1 MANRGLMP
9 QRGRDG
15 TSAESGSAD
24 VGADVAAF
32 GTLVGRAASIGA
44 PPSSATPDDQEP
56 VISRRMMT
64 QVVDGDRWAFDELRR
79 RMVPRVHGL
88 IRVLLP
94 HLSESD
100 EFVTQVFAEIL
111 LAAPRYFE
119 QDGDDPYD
127 WIIAVVQRILL
138 DRLRSERMGSRA
150 PVHDSRRDD
159 TAVVPTLLRER
170 YEVGALLGVGGLARV
185 YRGHDQLLGR
195 DVAIKMFTSH
205 VKDRAGLRVQESEA
219 RLLASQQHHG
229 LAAIFDAGVVLI
241 NPEFAQVYLVM
252 ELVRGLSLR
261 DRLSGTPLSAD
272 QVANLGVTLA
282 EALEYVHEIGI
293 VHRDVKPANVL
304 LVSSGDGGGRL
315 RAKLADFGLAT
326 VQDDDRPDDRDQTLG
341 TPAYLSPEQVLG
353 EHVGPESDVYQ
364 LGLVLLEALTG
375 HVEYPGTTEVSALA
389 RLERDPAIPASAP
402 PAIARTIRAMVE
414 RDPAVRVSLDSVI
427 VALRRFRI
435 EDRSTDATTGHRTG
449 SAARRYDLFDTP
461 PDGSFRDVAALAV
474 RLCRAPMAIVR
485 ITQEGQDPT
494 PHDGGSDAV
503 GGSTSFAV
511 DRRALAPPVPDID
524 PRELSDAAVAARLGL
539 GVLCTVPLI
548 TRDHVA
554 LGTLCVLDDDS
565 RTATADEGR
574 ALEQLASTVVH
585 EMELR
590 RAVRRA
596 LRPADGG
603 RG

>member
-1 MANRGLMP
+1 M
-9 QRGRDG
+9 
-15 TSAESGSAD
+15 
-24 VGADVAAF
+24 
-32 GTLVGRAASIGA
+32 
-44 PPSSATPDDQEP
+44 
-56 VISRRMMT
+56 
-64 QVVDGDRWAFDELRR
+64 VDGDRWAFDELRR

-88 IRVLLP
+88 IAVLLP
-94 HLSESD
+94 HLSDSD

-111 LAAPRYFE
+111 LAAPGYFE
-119 QDGDDPYD
+119 QDGDDPFD
-127 WIIAVVQRILL
+127 WIIAVAQRVLL
-138 DRLRSERMGSRA
+138 DRRRSERMETRA
-150 PVHDSRRDD
+150 PVRASRRDGGPS
-159 TAVVPTLLRER
+159 VPALLRER
-170 YEVGALLGVGGLARV
+170 YAVGPLLGVGGLARV

-241 NPEFAQVYLVM
+241 DPEFAQVYLVM

-261 DRLSGTPLSAD
+261 DRLSGKRLSAE
-272 QVANLGVTLA
+272 QVADLGVTLA
-282 EALEYVHEIGI
+282 EALEYVHDIGI

-304 LVSSGDGGGRL
+304 LVSSGDEGGRL

-326 VQDDDRPDDRDQTLG
+326 LQDEDLPDEDQILG

-375 HVEYPGTTEVSALA
+375 HVEYPGTAEVSALA

-414 RDPAVRVSLDSVI
+414 RDPLLRASLDEVI
-427 VALRRFRI
+427 VALRQFSI
-435 EDRSTDATTGHRTG
+435 GDRSTDTTTAGRPG

-461 PDGSFRDVAALAV
+461 PDGSFGNIAALAV
-474 RLCRAPMAIVR
+474 RLCHAPIAIIR
-485 ITQEGQDPT
+485 IVQQDDEAAP
-494 PHDGGSDAV
+494 PDGRSTSV

-511 DRRALAPPVPDID
+511 DRRALPPLLADID
-524 PRELSDAAVAARLGL
+524 PRDLTDAAVAARLGL
-539 GVLCTVPLI
+539 SVLLTVPLI
-548 TRDHVA
+548 TDDRAA
-554 LGTLCVLDDDS
+554 LGTLRVLADDS
-565 RTATADEGR
+565 RTATTDEGR
-574 ALEQLASTVVH
+574 SIAQLAATVVH

-596 LRPADGG
+596 VHSADGG

>member
-1 MANRGLMP
+1 
-9 QRGRDG
+9 G
-15 TSAESGSAD
+15 T
-24 VGADVAAF
+24 
-32 GTLVGRAASIGA
+32 R
-44 PPSSATPDDQEP
+44 
-56 VISRRMMT
+56 
-64 QVVDGDRWAFDELRR
+64 
-79 RMVPRVHGL
+79 
-88 IRVLLP
+88 
-94 HLSESD
+94 
-100 EFVTQVFAEIL
+100 
-111 LAAPRYFE
+111 
-119 QDGDDPYD
+119 
-127 WIIAVVQRILL
+127 
-138 DRLRSERMGSRA
+138 
-150 PVHDSRRDD
+150 
-159 TAVVPTLLRER
+159 
-170 YEVGALLGVGGLARV
+170 
-185 YRGHDQLLGR
+185 
-195 DVAIKMFTSH
+195 
-205 VKDRAGLRVQESEA
+205 
-219 RLLASQQHHG
+219 
-229 LAAIFDAGVVLI
+229 
-241 NPEFAQVYLVM
+241 
-252 ELVRGLSLR
+252 
-261 DRLSGTPLSAD
+261 LSAD

-326 VQDDDRPDDRDQTLG
+326 VQDEDRLDGGDQTHG

-414 RDPAVRVSLDSVI
+414 RDPSVRVSLDSVI
-427 VALRRFRI
+427 VALRQFRI
-435 EDRSTDATTGHRTG
+435 ADRSTSATTGHRTG

-461 PDGSFRDVAALAV
+461 PHGSFRDVAALAV
-474 RLCRAPMAIVR
+474 RLTQAPVAIVR
-485 ITQEGQDPT
+485 ITQQAEEPA
-494 PHDGGSDAV
+494 PRDGGADV

-539 GVLCTVPLI
+539 GVLRTVPLI
-548 TRDHVA
+548 THDHVA

-574 ALEQLASTVVH
+574 ALEQLAATVVH

-596 LRPADGG
+596 LRPTEGG
-603 RG
+603 LG

>member
-9 QRGRDG
+9 QRGREG
-15 TSAESGSAD
+15 ASAESGSGD
-24 VGADVAAF
+24 VGAAVAAS
-32 GTLVGRAASIGA
+32 GMLLGRAPSIGA
-44 PPSSATPDDQEP
+44 PPSISDDQEP

-94 HLSESD
+94 HLGDSD
-100 EFVTQVFAEIL
+100 QFVTQVFAEIL
-111 LAAPRYFE
+111 LAAPGYFE

-127 WIIAVVQRILL
+127 WTIAVVQRILL
-138 DRLRSERMGSRA
+138 DRLRSERMASRA
-150 PVHDSRRDD
+150 PVHESRRDD
-159 TAVVPTLLRER
+159 APAVPTLLRER

-185 YRGHDQLLGR
+185 YRGRDQLLGR

-241 NPEFAQVYLVM
+241 DPEFAQVYLVM

-326 VQDDDRPDDRDQTLG
+326 VQDEDRPDDGDQTLG

-353 EHVGPESDVYQ
+353 DHVGPESDVYQ

-375 HVEYPGTTEVSALA
+375 HIEYPGTTDVSALA

-414 RDPAVRVSLDSVI
+414 RDPAVRIGLDSVI
-427 VALRRFRI
+427 VALRQFRI
-435 EDRSTDATTGHRTG
+435 GDRSTAATTGHRTG

-461 PDGSFRDVAALAV
+461 PHGSFLDVAALAV
-474 RLCRAPMAIVR
+474 RLCRAPVAIVR
-485 ITQEGQDPT
+485 ILHQGEEPDPR
-494 PHDGGSDAV
+494 DGGSDGV

-511 DRRALAPPVPDID
+511 DRRALAPPVADID

-539 GVLCTVPLI
+539 GVLRTVPLI
-548 TRDHVA
+548 THDHVA

-565 RTATADEGR
+565 RTATEDEGR
-574 ALEQLASTVVH
+574 SLEQLAAMVAH